1 MNFNQCVKKQKTN
14 IFFMGSKNVIR
25 GRLYSWKEYID
36 HIKFQESYDWLT
48 VLKVALEIYNGESK
62 GFAKVPDEKEVR
74 EA

>member
-1 MNFNQCVKKQKTN
+1 
-14 IFFMGSKNVIR
+14 MGSKSVLK

-62 GFAKVPDEKEVR
+62 GYAKVPDEKEVR
-74 EA
+74 EN